1 MKIKQV
7 ILTLLLLSGISFS
20 YSQEFVTFQ
29 KATANPAPYDGTDF
43 YGCDILELS
52 DNNIVFTQCFV
63 DPETGSGWNDGNT
76 DIYAV
81 NFVKISQEAELIDT
95 LYYELLHPTED
106 VWSSGFLER
115 NPFEEDSNVYIYFAY
130 SNDTCYY
137 HAVYFDNDLNITDE
151 VTQPMPAELENF
163 YTSPNGYLID
173 PENNIVY
180 VWFDRDINNYR
191 IAKMD
196 FFGKLK
202 HTAVIHFKDYIDF
215 DDDLVSL
222 ATKPLFVYNEAPLE
236 YGLSLQYGNPGVKQI
251 IRFDKDLNIIDCN
264 EIDGYNEYHIFPGT
278 YSPSI
283 IRLDDGSFASMEHF
297 YRSTYYPGSPDNQF
311 LQLCKYDSDFNIID
325 ICKVRSEFV
334 LVNEDNFMRLDQD
347 YYNIARCND
356 GSLYCL
362 WWGND
367 DPDQSRVDLFVSRA
381 DKNFNLQWE
390 RRTSILKQ
398 NNHTTSGSLALED
411 GGLVLVDGVYPPQA
425 YREIATVIIFQHDGT
440 SVTENT
446 SMFRPYSFH
455 PNPAEDQIN
464 IRFSPDVSCEKVE
477 IFGMDGKLCHHQNFN
492 LNTVNISNLTNGIY
506 MMKVTLDNGNTYT
519 EKVVVR

>member
-1 MKIKQV
+1 MRTKQV

-63 DPETGSGWNDGNT
+63 DPETGSGWNDGNM

-163 YTSPNGYLID
+163 YTSPNEYLID

-180 VWFDRDINNYR
+180 VWVDLDINNYR

-202 HTAVIHFKDYIDF
+202 HTAVIHFEDNIDF
-215 DDDLVSL
+215 NSIYTSP
-222 ATKPLFVYNEAPLE
+222 ATKPLFVYNEDPLE
-236 YGLSLQYGNPGVKQI
+236 YGLSLQYENPGVKQI
-251 IRFDKDLNIIDCN
+251 TIFDKDFNIIDRI
-264 EIDGYNEYHIFPGT
+264 EIDGYSEYYIVPDNN
-278 YSPSI
+278 SPSV
-283 IRLDDGSFASMEHF
+283 IRLDDGSFASLEHF
-297 YRSTYYPGSPDNQF
+297 GRSTYYYNDPDNRF

-325 ICKVRSEFV
+325 TCRIRSEFI

-367 DPDQSRVDLFVSRA
+367 DPDHSRADLFVSRA

-398 NNHTTSGSLALED
+398 INHTTSGSLALED

-425 YREIATVIIFQHDGT
+425 DREIATVIIFQHDGT
-440 SVTENT
+440 STLDNYAD
-446 SMFRPYSFH
+446 FRPYSFY
-455 PNPAEDQIN
+455 PNPADDQIN
-464 IRFSPDVSCEKVE
+464 IRFSPDVNCEKVE
-477 IFGMDGKLCHHQNFN
+477 VYGMDGKLYHQQNFN

>member
-115 NPFEEDSNVYIYFAY
+115 NPFEEDSNVYIYFSY

-137 HAVYFDNDLNITDE
+137 HAVYLDNDLNITDE

-163 YTSPNGYLID
+163 YTNPNMYLID
-173 PENNIVY
+173 PENNIVCM
-180 VWFDRDINNYR
+180 WFDTDIKKYR

-196 FFGKLK
+196 FLGKLK
-202 HTAVIHFKDYIDF
+202 HTAVLNFDNIDF
-215 DDDLVSL
+215 NNIYTSP
-222 ATKPLFVYNEAPLE
+222 ATKPLFVYNEDPLE
-236 YGLSLQYGNPGVKQI
+236 YGLSLQYENPGVKQI
-251 IRFDKDLNIIDCN
+251 TIFDKDFNIIDRI
-264 EIDGYNEYHIFPGT
+264 EIDGYSEYYIVPDNN
-278 YSPSI
+278 SPSV
-283 IRLDDGSFASMEHF
+283 IRLDDGSFASLEHF
-297 YRSTYYPGSPDNQF
+297 GRSTYYYNDPDNRF

-325 ICKVRSEFV
+325 TCRIRSEFI
-334 LVNEDNFMRLDQD
+334 LHNEDNYMYICQD
-347 YYNIARCND
+347 YYNIERCND

-398 NNHTTSGSLALED
+398 INHTTSGSLALED

-425 YREIATVIIFQHDGT
+425 DREIATVIIFQHDGT
-440 SVTENT
+440 STLDNYAD
-446 SMFRPYSFH
+446 FRPYSFY
-455 PNPAEDQIN
+455 PNPADDQIN

-477 IFGMDGKLCHHQNFN
+477 IYGMDGKLYHQQNFN

>member
-1 MKIKQV
+1 MRTKQV

-163 YTSPNGYLID
+163 YTNPNMYLID
-173 PENNIVY
+173 PENNIVCM
-180 VWFDRDINNYR
+180 WFDTDIKKYR

-196 FFGKLK
+196 FLGKLK
-202 HTAVIHFKDYIDF
+202 HTAVLNFDNIDF
-215 DDDLVSL
+215 NNIYTSP
-222 ATKPLFVYNEAPLE
+222 ATKPLFVYNEDPLE
-236 YGLSLQYGNPGVKQI
+236 YGLSLQYENPGVKQI
-251 IRFDKDLNIIDCN
+251 NIFDKDFNIIDRI
-264 EIDGYNEYHIFPGT
+264 EIDGYNEYYIV
-278 YSPSI
+278 
-283 IRLDDGSFASMEHF
+283 
-297 YRSTYYPGSPDNQF
+297 PDNNATF
-311 LQLCKYDSDFNIID
+311 LLLD
-325 ICKVRSEFV
+325 I
-334 LVNEDNFMRLDQD
+334 LNTN
-347 YYNIARCND
+347 
-356 GSLYCL
+356 LY
-362 WWGND
+362 
-367 DPDQSRVDLFVSRA
+367 
-381 DKNFNLQWE
+381 
-390 RRTSILKQ
+390 
-398 NNHTTSGSLALED
+398 
-411 GGLVLVDGVYPPQA
+411 
-425 YREIATVIIFQHDGT
+425 
-440 SVTENT
+440 
-446 SMFRPYSFH
+446 
-455 PNPAEDQIN
+455 IN
-464 IRFSPDVSCEKVE
+464 IPDNNNRK
-477 IFGMDGKLCHHQNFN
+477 QT
-492 LNTVNISNLTNGIY
+492 NTL
-506 MMKVTLDNGNTYT
+506 
-519 EKVVVR
+519 